1 MKNIIISVIN
11 TVSTFP
17 IRKQSC
23 IVEREGLGGK
33 NKISLL
39 SVSDWVTWTGTQYVS
54 PTLKWVCLSFPGL
67 QGDQTSQSYRKS
79 TLNIHWSTDAEAP
92 IIWPPDVKSQ
102 LIGKDPD
109 AGEDWRQEE
118 KGKTENEMVWW
129 YHRLDGH
136 EFEQVL
142 GLVMDREAWCAV
154 VHGVTKSQKGLSN
167 WTELCARYMLG
178 VTAKMKNLNIVL
190 KDDTCTIMTYHKIQT
205 KT

>member
-109 AGEDWRQEE
+109 PGKDSGQEKRVAE
-118 KGKTENEMVWW
+118 EMVEW
-129 YHRLDGH
+129 HHQLNGH
-136 EFEQVL
+136 EFKQTL
-142 GLVMDREAWCAV
+142 GDSEGQGSLVCSSTW
-154 VHGVTKSQKGLSN
+154 GLKESDMSE
-167 WTELCARYMLG
+167 W
-178 VTAKMKNLNIVL
+178 LNINSYRTL
-190 KDDTCTIMTYHKIQT
+190 WHFWTC
-205 KT
+205 